1 MSIQFSDEESVRD
14 GIVAGNKWLRV
25 QGPASHPVGA
35 MISLSVVIGGQRYDL
50 DGMVVEVTRS
60 DSLLFITRAS
70 AGWATRATSA
80 QP

>member
-1 MSIQFSDEESVRD
+1 MSIQFSDDESVREGD
-14 GIVAGNKWLRV
+14 VAGNKWLRV
-25 QGPASHPVGA
+25 KGPSSHPVGA
-35 MISLSVVIGGQRYDL
+35 RVSLSIIIGGQRYEL

-70 AGWATRATSA
+70 AGWAARAPSA